1 MDVFKRDL
9 VLAVRELLDRHWDV
23 YEIASKIKID
33 PQLVQAIIDSLT

>member
-1 MDVFKRDL
+1 MEQFKRDL